1 MFFMLANAMEKS
13 KSVDPVDIAFALE
26 GMKWQTPSGELLMRA
41 DNHQAVAP
49 QIISV
54 FSKNVKYDCE
64 GTGLGWKT
72 VLVVPAKD
80 VYLPTTCNMQR
91 PPKK

>member
-1 MFFMLANAMEKS
+1 
-13 KSVDPVDIAFALE
+13 
-26 GMKWQTPSGELLMRA
+26 MRA

-91 PPKK
+91 PQKNKDQLNYLTYSLKIN